1 MKTRTLLIV
10 AGSALLF
17 AACIPSV
24 YPFYTAK
31 DLVFDNRLLGEWHEK
46 GKTNDA
52 QIWNFDKAETNT
64 YKLKVT
70 EEQGKTGEFSA
81 HLFKLNDDYFLDL
94 VPTDCDYASDQASL
108 VNAAMFPGHL
118 LAHVVQFE
126 PDLKL
131 AFFNFDWLQKY
142 LEEKPDALAHYK
154 EKDRLLLTASSAD
167 LQRFVLKHLNEIFSE
182 AGDLTRKTD

>member
-1 MKTRTLLIV
+1 MV

-24 YPFYTAK
+24 YPFYTEK
-31 DLVFDNRLLGEWHEK
+31 DLVFDSRLLGEWHEK

-70 EEQGKTGEFSA
+70 EKPSKTGEFSA
-81 HLFKLNDDYFLDL
+81 HLFKLQDAYFLDL
-94 VPTDCDYASDQASL
+94 IPTDCDCGVDL
-108 VNAAMFPGHL
+108 VNASMVPGHL
-118 LAHVVQFE
+118 LARVVQFE

-131 AFFNFDWLQKY
+131 AFFDFDWLGKY
-142 LEEKPDALAHYK
+142 LEENPEALAHYK
-154 EKDRLLLTASSAD
+154 AEDRLLLTASSAD
-167 LQRFVLKHLNEIFSE
+167 LQRFVLKHLNEIFGQPGE
-182 AGDLTRKTD
+182 LTRKAD